1 VYSGIDAPSL
11 DAQDLKFAQ
20 ASVRLLSGL
29 YGVIRPLDL
38 IAPYRLEMGT
48 RLDFVGVIFKF
59 LEHNINNFGIQ
70 CLLVNAFEIL
80 IRSHNSQTVLHALH
94 RACQFLC
101 VSGM

>member
-1 VYSGIDAPSL
+1 L

-48 RLDFVGVIFKF
+48 RIGQFMGKITTNTKLLIVFK
-59 LEHNINNFGIQ
+59 
-70 CLLVNAFEIL
+70 
-80 IRSHNSQTVLHALH
+80 
-94 RACQFLC
+94 
-101 VSGM
+101 